1 MIDLGN
7 ESPKINIDTPA
18 QIRSIQSVNYLE
30 QICGHSHLLHE
41 SGTWVQMPNG
51 RKRKGK
57 RTRMHFRL
65 FSSLKRQAGEVRL
78 LRAAAES
85 HRAGMAHGA
94 LNWMRPQ
101 PGSHGS
107 GRGIRDGEPRAR
119 RGRILAVAG
128 SGFRRSCH
136 IRLSSERKCE
146 TNKQRTVGRR

>member
-65 FSSLKRQAGEVRL
+65 FSSLKRQAGEVQGWHGPWGAELDAPATRKPREWQRDSGWGTQGTAGPNL
-78 LRAAAES
+78 GGGRVGFPAKLPHQIIIRAKVQNE
-85 HRAGMAHGA
+85 
-94 LNWMRPQ
+94 
-101 PGSHGS
+101 
-107 GRGIRDGEPRAR
+107 
-119 RGRILAVAG
+119 
-128 SGFRRSCH
+128 
-136 IRLSSERKCE
+136 
-146 TNKQRTVGRR
+146 